1 MPGLIC
7 RRMLGLVLK
16 LCILLIVKL
25 IFEVYQ
31 ISKLNWIT
39 MLKTVPKQRQKDP
52 LSLYMSQQVM
62 IYCLENVL
70 YLRCKIIRAYQFRPL
85 G

>member
-52 LSLYMSQQVM
+52 LSL
-62 IYCLENVL
+62 
-70 YLRCKIIRAYQFRPL
+70 
-85 G
+85 